1 VPSVQPRHEAPSRLR
16 PPQRSRVAGAKKYKY
31 NTKYN
36 TNTYNTN
43 YKPPSG
49 VLSFPGSTGAHPPA
63 CAWGSARWS
72 SPRYG
77 APAGLRHAC
86 LPRRS
91 RADLPWCE
99 QPPQAD
105 PLHIW
110 CLVAGLSLWL
120 TMCSRTLHRGPGA
133 CPSTTQLWQTRRAP
147 LHSQAATGLS
157 PSTDAR
163 PPVVCTGLSSRSV
176 RATDFT
182 TSAQ

>member
-1 VPSVQPRHEAPSRLR
+1 VRAVQKTDAQKLR
-16 PPQRSRVAGAKKYKY
+16 AMVRSA
-31 NTKYN
+31 
-36 TNTYNTN
+36 
-43 YKPPSG
+43 
-49 VLSFPGSTGAHPPA
+49 GAHPP
-63 CAWGSARWS
+63 GFVTRARL
-72 SPRYG
+72 G
-77 APAGLRHAC
+77 VHAPTC
-86 LPRRS
+86 
-91 RADLPWCE
+91 DLPWCE

-105 PLHIW
+105 SLQIW
-110 CLVAGLSLWL
+110 CRVAGLSLWL

-182 TSAQ
+182 TDAQ